1 MDQDTLITYI
11 LCYIICG
18 TAMILNKDEP
28 ETKLEVLKL
37 SSPGDLSLI
46 LDIGKIYVKKFYFK
60 RKQNDIDFN

>member
-1 MDQDTLITYI
+1 MDQDTLIAYI

-37 SSPGDLSLI
+37 SAYCLFWPISVIVETSIFIYRKWTSLP
-46 LDIGKIYVKKFYFK
+46 DE
-60 RKQNDIDFN
+60 

>member
-28 ETKLEVLKL
+28 ETKLEVFKL
-37 SSPGDLSLI
+37 SAFCLFWPFSVIVESSIFIYRKWTSLP
-46 LDIGKIYVKKFYFK
+46 DE
-60 RKQNDIDFN
+60 

>member
-37 SSPGDLSLI
+37 SAYCLFWPISVIVETSIFIYRKWTSLP
-46 LDIGKIYVKKFYFK
+46 DE
-60 RKQNDIDFN
+60 